1 MTPRAPNRPTPSWPV
16 VRGPATVAILAAS
29 DRPADQLASRLAAL
43 PGVGSVFVEE
53 ASGGPGDDLPAPAVP
68 FRDLSVVRLGPLEC
82 LAAFERFPDLVRHG
96 PVLAIGP
103 AILSTRALQLGAIA
117 YLTTREIEEE
127 LPAAVAAAIEGHR
140 YLGASVVEGF
150 VASGLAAAAAVSRL
164 SARELEV
171 VIHAGRDESPGRTA
185 AAIGVAPE
193 AVTRY
198 RIRARMKLGLETTD
212 DLVSFA
218 IAHGLR

>member
-1 MTPRAPNRPTPSWPV
+1 MTRSPIPRVPHRPSPAWPV

-29 DRPADQLASRLAAL
+29 DRPTDQLASRLGAL
-43 PGVGSVFVEE
+43 PGVGSVFVDQ
-53 ASGGPGDDLPAPAVP
+53 APSGPGDDLPG
-68 FRDLSVVRLGPLEC
+68 RDLSVARLGPLEC
-82 LAAFERFPDLVRHG
+82 LAAFERFPDLVRRAPILG
-96 PVLAIGP
+96 IGP
-103 AILSTRALQLGAIA
+103 AVLSTRALRLGAVA

-140 YLGASVVEGF
+140 YLGASIVEGF
-150 VASGLAAAAAVSRL
+150 VESGLAAAAAVSRL
-164 SARELEV
+164 SVRELEV

-185 AAIGVAPE
+185 TAIGVAPE

-198 RIRARMKLGLETTD
+198 RIRARMKLGLATTD

-218 IAHGLR
+218 VAHGLR